1 MRAFVQTGY
10 GSADRLEPREL
21 DRPEPVGD
29 EVLVRVRATSINPY
43 DWHHLRGEPLV
54 ARLMPAGPRLRGPR
68 FPVLGCDVAG
78 RVETVGPDV
87 TGLRPGDDVFG
98 LLDCGG
104 FGEYVCVR
112 EGLLARTPGNVS
124 AAAAAA
130 VPMAAVTALLALRA
144 AGLPGAERRRV
155 LVNGASGGVGTF
167 AVQIARAYGA
177 AVTAVCGS
185 RNAGLVTSLGA
196 DEVIDY
202 RTSDFT
208 RSGRRWD
215 VVLDVAGGHPGRG
228 FRRVL
233 TRDGIVVLVGG
244 PAGRWVQPA
253 GHVFATLLGG
263 ALARGRVRLADAVAE
278 PDKRGCLTEL
288 SALIEAGSVTP
299 VIDRRYPFAELP
311 AAVRYQETG
320 RAPGKVVVLTDP
332 AAGTA

>member
-1 MRAFVQTGY
+1 MRAFVQTRY
-10 GSADRLEPREL
+10 GAADRWEAREL
-21 DRPEPVGD
+21 DRPEPSGD

-54 ARLMPAGPRLRGPR
+54 ARLMPGGPGLRGPR

-78 RVETVGPDV
+78 RVEAVGPDV

-98 LLDCGG
+98 LLDGGG
-104 FGEYVCVR
+104 FAEYVCVR
-112 EGLLARTPGNVS
+112 EGLLARAPGNVS

-130 VPMAAVTALLALRA
+130 VPMAGVTALLALRA
-144 AGLPGAERRRV
+144 AGTPGAGRRV
-155 LVNGASGGVGTF
+155 LINGASGGVGTF

-196 DEVIDY
+196 DDVIDY
-202 RTSDFT
+202 RTADFT

-215 VVLDVAGGHPGRG
+215 AVLDVAGGHPGRG

-233 TRDGIVVLVGG
+233 TPGGIVVLIGG
-244 PAGRWVQPA
+244 PAGRWLQPA
-253 GHVFATLLGG
+253 GHVFATMLGS
-263 ALARGRVRLADAVAE
+263 AVARGRARLADAVGE

-288 SALIEAGSVTP
+288 SALIEAGAVTP
-299 VIDRRYPFAELP
+299 VIDRRFSFDELP

-332 AAGTA
+332 AAG